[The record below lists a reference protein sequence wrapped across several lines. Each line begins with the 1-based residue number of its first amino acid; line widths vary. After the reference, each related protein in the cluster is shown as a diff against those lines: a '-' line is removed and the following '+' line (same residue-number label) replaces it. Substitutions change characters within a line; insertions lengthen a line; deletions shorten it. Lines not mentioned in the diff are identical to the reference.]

1 MSDSILNLSCM
12 KKILLAISM
21 LLSLV
26 ACNRELIE
34 LSLPVSDD
42 GKIVLNFNVVVP
54 ESQVATKSLSSPA
67 IDSLTVIA
75 FDENGYFVEAVR
87 ARCEENDKQWKVE
100 GSTRFKVT
108 LSQAA
113 SARRLHFVAN
123 CPKDTSA
130 IAYGPE
136 AEVMNSL
143 VTGKDD
149 NGNKQ
154 DAYWQRVEVNSLLA
168 QNSPS
173 LGTIYLIRNFA
184 KIRISSIPT
193 SLTNVSYALLNVPQ
207 SGTVAPYN
215 ENKSYFQP
223 YLNSN
228 TGKEYSDL
236 KTDQYEGFLPRN
248 VELDAKSSDVDSDS
262 DLNWQSFDPNDEEGG
277 IYAYE
282 SPASNNTAV
291 LIKGLYGAKTC
302 YYKIDLIDEDS
313 KENYNI
319 LRNIEYIVSI
329 DEVLGEGFDLVDV
342 AAKSPAGN
350 NLNYSSSTRNLL
362 NISDG
367 DQRLFVEYTTKRVVV
382 KGEPFTLKYKFL
394 PTKDSATPINV
405 RCTDGTPDNNDPIT
419 IKIKSVTGKEGVIQ
433 NIAYN
438 DNPDEN
444 GYSTIII
451 TPKNTLP
458 TTGYWQEEI
467 EITSTY
473 SPLNENGQP
482 SDSKV
487 TLSRIVTLYMLE
499 PYALEVSCTPEVNRE
514 INASVQLNIN
524 IPSNL
529 EPDLF
534 PLIFDIEAQDLSIY
548 PDASADYFI
557 DKKITMPVVTGQSII
572 EENTSTD
579 NVFRFQRKV
588 TLEEYEEL
596 KGSNSG
602 IVVIPCYFKTNVA
615 ASATTIHVY
624 NEYFNRGNCSFS
636 NPELPLEMSATLEG
650 EQYYGAGKTV
660 TLNLTTNKPGTYTVT
675 FTEVGASSSST
686 TAPITVNAGSTSGST
701 TYTTQT
707 WSGKVTASVQYK
719 GNAAGGTNPVPVEGS
734 TRNVLV
740 LGKMTAGSNPPSDNK
755 NVTIY
760 SASGSNL
767 RTATWSQLKAGGVEV
782 TIDNLADNMD
792 TDAVYFQYTG
802 GNWYN
807 PQTYKSGTLKV
818 NQAISGSKLNF

>member
-54 ESQVATKSLSSPA
+54 ESKVATKSLSSPA

-75 FDENGYFVEAVR
+75 FDENGYFVEAVK

-100 GSTRFKVT
+100 GSTKFKVI

-168 QNSPS
+168 QNPPN

-184 KIRISSIPT
+184 KIRISSIPS
-193 SLTNVSYALLNVPQ
+193 SLTNVRYALLNVPQ

-223 YLNSN
+223 YLNNSN
-228 TGKEYSDL
+228 TGKGYSDL

-248 VELDAKSSDVDSDS
+248 VGLDAMSTDENLDS
-262 DLNWQSFDPNDEEGG
+262 DLKWQSFDPNDEEAG
-277 IYAYE
+277 IYTYE

-291 LIKGLYGAKTC
+291 LIEGLYGAKTC
-302 YYKIDLIDEDS
+302 YYKIDLIDENS
-313 KENYNI
+313 ESYNI

-329 DEVLGEGFDLVDV
+329 DEVLGEGFDLVGD
-342 AAKSPAGN
+342 AANSPAGN
-350 NLNYSSSTRNLL
+350 NLSYSSSTRNLL

-382 KGEPFTLKYKFL
+382 PGKDFTLKYKFL

-433 NIAYN
+433 KIAYN
-438 DNPDEN
+438 DTPDEN

-499 PYALEVSCTPEVNRE
+499 PYALEVSCTPEVDRE

-534 PLIFDIEAQDLSIY
+534 PLIFDIEAEDLSIY
-548 PDASADYFI
+548 PDASAGYFI

-596 KGSNSG
+596 KENQSNSETIG
-602 IVVIPCYFKTNVA
+602 IPCYFKTNVA
-615 ASATTIHVY
+615 ESATTIHVY

-636 NPELPLEMSATLEG
+636 NPELLEQIILANSITFDWAESFSVQYIGTQDVPATNNIVIYSDSNYSNVITTLSNVSRGTYSQDINLGTLEEDDTVYFRFTFTYWYNTQTANFNASAKVSDLIKG
-650 EQYYGAGKTV
+650 NYTV
-660 TLNLTTNKPGTYTVT
+660 TL
-675 FTEVGASSSST
+675 
-686 TAPITVNAGSTSGST
+686 
-701 TYTTQT
+701 
-707 WSGKVTASVQYK
+707 
-719 GNAAGGTNPVPVEGS
+719 
-734 TRNVLV
+734 R
-740 LGKMTAGSNPPSDNK
+740 
-755 NVTIY
+755 
-760 SASGSNL
+760 
-767 RTATWSQLKAGGVEV
+767 R
-782 TIDNLADNMD
+782 
-792 TDAVYFQYTG
+792 
-802 GNWYN
+802 
-807 PQTYKSGTLKV
+807 
-818 NQAISGSKLNF
+818 

>member
-54 ESQVATKSLSSPA
+54 ESKVATKSLSSPA

-75 FDENGYFVEAVR
+75 FDENGYFVEAVK

-100 GSTRFKVT
+100 GSTNFKVT

-143 VTGKDD
+143 VTGKDN

-168 QNSPS
+168 QNSPN

-184 KIRISSIPT
+184 KIRISSIPS
-193 SLTNVSYALLNVPQ
+193 SLTNVRYALLNVPQ

-223 YLNSN
+223 YLNNSN
-228 TGKEYSDL
+228 TGKGYSDL
-236 KTDQYEGFLPRN
+236 KTDQYEGFLPRS
-248 VELDAKSSDVDSDS
+248 VELDAKSNEVDSDD
-262 DLNWQSFDPNDEEGG
+262 DLIWQSFDPTDEEGG
-277 IYAYE
+277 IYTYE
-282 SPASNNTAV
+282 SPASNSTAV

-302 YYKIDLIDEDS
+302 YYKIDLIDENS
-313 KENYNI
+313 KSYNI

-342 AAKSPAGN
+342 AANSPAGN
-350 NLNYSSSTRNLL
+350 NLRYSSSTRNLL

-382 KGEPFTLKYKFL
+382 PGKEFTLKYKFL

-405 RCTDGTPDNNDPIT
+405 RCTDGTPGNDDPIT
-419 IKIKSVTGKEGVIQ
+419 ITSKPVAGKEGVIQ
-433 NIAYN
+433 KIAYN
-438 DNPDEN
+438 DAPDEN

-487 TLSRIVTLYMLE
+487 TLSRIVTLYMLK
-499 PYALEVSCTPEVNRE
+499 PYALEVSCTPEVDRE

-534 PLIFDIEAQDLSIY
+534 PLIFDIEAEDLSIY
-548 PDASADYFI
+548 PDASANYFI
-557 DKKITMPVVTGQSII
+557 NKKITMPVVTGQSII
-572 EENTSTD
+572 GENTSTD

-596 KGSNSG
+596 KENQSNSETIG
-602 IVVIPCYFKTNVA
+602 IPCYFKTNVA
-615 ASATTIHVY
+615 GSATTIHVY
-624 NEYFNRGNCSFS
+624 NEYFNRDNCSFS
-636 NPELPLEMSATLEG
+636 NPELPLEMEVVFGTGADRYGEKPFTL
-650 EQYYGAGKTV
+650 
-660 TLNLTTNKPGTYTVT
+660 T
-675 FTEVGASSSST
+675 FCARSS
-686 TAPITVNAGSTSGST
+686 
-701 TYTTQT
+701 
-707 WSGKVTASVQYK
+707 
-719 GNAAGGTNPVPVEGS
+719 
-734 TRNVLV
+734 
-740 LGKMTAGSNPPSDNK
+740 
-755 NVTIY
+755 
-760 SASGSNL
+760 
-767 RTATWSQLKAGGVEV
+767 
-782 TIDNLADNMD
+782 
-792 TDAVYFQYTG
+792 
-802 GNWYN
+802 
-807 PQTYKSGTLKV
+807 
-818 NQAISGSKLNF
+818 

>member
-1 MSDSILNLSCM
+1 M

-54 ESQVATKSLSSPA
+54 ESKVATKSLSSPA

-75 FDENGYFVEAVR
+75 FDENGYFVEAVK
-87 ARCEENDKQWKVE
+87 AICSEDDKKWKVE

-168 QNSPS
+168 QNQPS

-184 KIRISSIPT
+184 KIRISSIPS

-228 TGKEYSDL
+228 TGKGYSDL

-248 VELDAKSSDVDSDS
+248 VGLDAKSSDVDSDD
-262 DLNWQSFDPNDEEGG
+262 DLYWQSFDPTDEEGG
-277 IYAYE
+277 IYTYE

-302 YYKIDLIDEDS
+302 YYKIDLIDENS
-313 KENYNI
+313 ESYNI

-329 DEVLGEGFDLVDV
+329 DEVLGEGFDLVGD
-342 AAKSPAGN
+342 AANSPAGN
-350 NLNYSSSTRNLL
+350 NLSYSSSTRNLL

-382 KGEPFTLKYKFL
+382 PGKEFNLKYKFL
-394 PTKDSATPINV
+394 PTKDSDTPINV
-405 RCTDGTPDNNDPIT
+405 RCTDGTPGNDDPIT
-419 IKIKSVTGKEGVIQ
+419 ITRKPVAGKEGVIQ
-433 NIAYN
+433 KIAYN
-438 DNPDEN
+438 DNRDEN

-451 TPKNTLP
+451 TPKNALP

-473 SPLNENGQP
+473 SPLDENGQP

-487 TLSRIVTLYMLE
+487 TLSRIVTLYMLK
-499 PYALEVSCTPEVNRE
+499 PYALEVTCTPGVVERE

-534 PLIFDIEAQDLSIY
+534 PLIFDIEAEDLSIY
-548 PDASADYFI
+548 PDASAEYFI
-557 DKKITMPVVTGQSII
+557 AENITMPVVTGKSII
-572 EENTSTD
+572 EDNTSTD

-588 TLEEYEEL
+588 TLEEYNEL
-596 KGSNSG
+596 KESDSE
-602 IVVIPCYFKTNVA
+602 IVGIPCYFKTNVA
-615 ASATTIHVY
+615 ESATTVHVY
-624 NEYFNRGNCSFS
+624 NEYFNRDNCSFS
-636 NPELPLEMSATLEG
+636 NPELPLEMEVVFGTGADRYGEKPFTL
-650 EQYYGAGKTV
+650 TF
-660 TLNLTTNKPGTYTVT
+660 TTNKTGKYVITNMNFTIDGVSANTKFDMTAGVPVTVNCTHSTWNTPASITIKCEETVNGENTQT
-675 FTEVGASSSST
+675 FTG
-686 TAPITVNAGSTSGST
+686 PD
-701 TYTTQT
+701 
-707 WSGKVTASVQYK
+707 
-719 GNAAGGTNPVPVEGS
+719 
-734 TRNVLV
+734 RNKLV
-740 LGKMTAGSNPPSDNK
+740 LGNMSAGSNAPSDNTS
-755 NVTIY
+755 VTIY
-760 SASGSNL
+760 NASNNRALG
-767 RTATWSQLKAGGVEV
+767 TATWSQLKAGGVEV
-782 TIDNLADNMD
+782 TINNLADNME
-792 TDAVYFQYTG
+792 TDAVYFQYTSG
-802 GNWYN
+802 GWINR
-807 PQTYKSGTLKV
+807 QTYISGTLKV
-818 NQAISGSKLNF
+818 HQAVSGSTLNFTMN